1 MKKVVRNA
9 IVVATQSANKMT
21 SKSKTKIALTLGDPS
36 GIGPEVIVKALSKIS
51 AQSRELPLIIGDTK
65 TVIEALEQINYKFPI
80 KSIQNISSLD
90 NESDQLFILDNVKIP
105 WFIVISHL
113 YYILYLFIRTN
124 MLRLPTLMFWCFPP
138 TRNICISKKYFKSN
152 E

>member
-1 MKKVVRNA
+1 M
-9 IVVATQSANKMT
+9 ATQSANKMT

-124 MLRLPTLMFWCFPP
+124 MLRLPTLMFWYFPP
-138 TRNICISKKYFKSN
+138 TRNICISKKYFKRCIYFYFWK
-152 E
+152 